1 MTLGRPAQGFILNR
15 VLEQL
20 LACRIANVVS
30 PAELEHRLGLDR
42 EEMHLGVGRGVEAI
56 ELAER
61 CAGSLTPTDMIT
73 DG

>member
-1 MTLGRPAQGFILNR
+1 VTTQQRLAEVLVQHPDRNAVR
-15 VLEQL
+15 VEY
-20 LACRIANVVS
+20 VVS